1 MVGIKC
7 LRLTVAKPASLN
19 LIVRSNL
26 ACASTAAT
34 ISVSSHQGA
43 L

>member
-19 LIVRSNL
+19 LIV
-26 ACASTAAT
+26 
-34 ISVSSHQGA
+34 SSHFLGSA